1 MKRKVKTYRKKL
13 ALLTD
18 RHRRQSKLGPKYW
31 TNFFMNVRPFAIF
44 CEPVDLGLSKW

>member
-18 RHRRQSKLGPKYW
+18 LQHRRSIRYSLYMRACGPLAMAMFSY
-31 TNFFMNVRPFAIF
+31 VRGW
-44 CEPVDLGLSKW
+44 E